1 MNTTTVQS
9 NFQQSFEY
17 LNETLIEKGVEPFSI
32 NEAKDW
38 GIVGGESYSELD
50 SLIHEFFSIM
60 QSEKAANNHYNKY
73 GY

>member
-1 MNTTTVQS
+1 MNQKLT
-9 NFQQSFEY
+9 FQESLSYF
-17 LNETLIEKGVEPFSI
+17 NESLIENGVEPLSI

-50 SLIHEFFSIM
+50 SLICEFFSLM
-60 QSEKAANNHYNKY
+60 QSEKASNKHYNKY